1 MIYPRNFEQ
10 KLGFD
15 SIRDLIKENCVSPM
29 GILLVDNIRFSSNTE
44 NIKTLLSQTQE
55 FIQIINFGKSFPAN
69 NYFDL
74 RNELTRLK
82 LEGTYIEKDSLF
94 DLKSSLTAISDIILF
109 FKKSEAEDY
118 PELKKLCGRVFIP
131 DGILSACDN
140 IIDDKGMIRD
150 TASPQLL
157 ELRNKLIVKS
167 RQVLKETKKAFDQAK
182 KSGWVPE
189 NTDMTIRNG
198 RTVIPLKVSDK
209 RAING
214 FIHDESASGQTVFI
228 EPAGSFELSNQIRE
242 LENEER
248 REIIKILLQFSDLL
262 RPHIHELISSYRFL
276 GIIDFIRAKAKFSI
290 KIQASIP
297 KFSAH
302 SGFEIKKAVH
312 PLLWLTLKKTDK
324 EVVPLD
330 LKLDKENRIL
340 LISGPNAGGK
350 SVCLKTSG
358 LLQFMFQC
366 GLPIPVS
373 PNSEMRVFK
382 NLFIDIG
389 DEQSLENDLSTYSSH
404 LLNMKYFLRH
414 ANAETLFMIDE
425 FGTGT
430 EPQLGGSIAEAT
442 LESLNK
448 KESYGLI
455 TTHYSNLKIAA
466 DKIPG
471 LFNGAMLFD
480 SKEMKPLYRL
490 QIGKPGSSF
499 AFEIAKKIGFPS
511 YVLNRAK
518 QKSGGKHVRFDQQLQ
533 QLETDKLML
542 QKQKQKVETT
552 DDRLSRT
559 VEKYTNLLN
568 ELEKS
573 KKQFIADAKKE
584 ALHIIENSNKE
595 VERTIREIKEVQ
607 ADKIKTK
614 EIREQLERSKDNLR
628 EENGDTKKI
637 KENRIKSKDK
647 RDKKKKTRKK
657 IEGERANKNAKDN
670 SIRSKKSDTASPL
683 LPGDYVR
690 VKDTDI
696 VGQLQSLSGDDA
708 YLNVNEMKFKTSL
721 SKLIRANKPNTKT
734 LSVKSSFSGIAKDI
748 NQKAANFKLSLDLR
762 GMRADEA
769 ISELRRYV
777 DDAMILSIKEVSI
790 LHGKG
795 NGILRP
801 VIREYLN
808 STEGISGFGDAPLD
822 QGGAGITKV
831 FFD

>member
-1 MIYPRNFEQ
+1 MIYPSNFEQ

-15 SIRDLIKENCVSPM
+15 IIRNLIAENCISDMGKTFVS
-29 GILLVDNIRFSSNTE
+29 NIRFSAKA
-44 NIKTLLSQTQE
+44 NIINTLLTQSQE
-55 FIQIINFGKSFPAN
+55 FTNILIFGESFPSSN
-69 NYFDL
+69 FFDL
-74 RNELTRLK
+74 RKELIRVK
-82 LEGTYIEKDSLF
+82 LPGTYIEQESLF
-94 DLKSSLTAISDIILF
+94 DLKSSLLAIKNILGF
-109 FKKSEAEDY
+109 FNKSEEQNFI
-118 PELKKLCGRVFIP
+118 ELKKLSENIYVPKEIISGCEK
-131 DGILSACDN
+131 
-140 IIDDKGMIRD
+140 IIDDKGEIRD
-150 TASPQLL
+150 NASQ
-157 ELRNKLIVKS
+157 ELSEIRHKLNSKA
-167 RQVLKETKKAFDQAK
+167 RQVLRETKKAFAQAK
-182 KSGWVPE
+182 KSGWVPD

-198 RTVIPLKVSDK
+198 RTVIPLRASDK
-209 RAING
+209 RAIGG
-214 FIHDESASGQTVFI
+214 FIHDESSTGQTVFV
-228 EPAGSFELSNQIRE
+228 EPAVSFELSNQIRE

-248 REIIKILLQFSDLL
+248 REIIKILIDFTNDV
-262 RPHIHELISSYRFL
+262 RPFINELISAYRYL
-276 GIIDFIRAKAKFSI
+276 GIIDFIRAKALFSI
-290 KIQASIP
+290 KIKADIP
-297 KFSAH
+297 KFSNGD
-302 SGFEIKKAVH
+302 GFDIKNAVH
-312 PLLWLTLKKTDK
+312 PLLWLTHSKNNK

-330 LKLDKENRIL
+330 LKLDNENRIL

-350 SVCLKTSG
+350 SVCLKTTG
-358 LLQFMFQC
+358 LLQYMFQC

-448 KESYGLI
+448 KESFGLI

-490 QIGKPGSSF
+490 QMGKPGSSF

-518 QKSGGKHVRFDQQLQ
+518 KKSGGKHVRFDQQLQ
-533 QLETDKLML
+533 QLETDKMML

-552 DDRLSRT
+552 DDQLSRT
-559 VEKYTNLLN
+559 VEKYTNLLT

-573 KKQFIADAKKE
+573 KKQFIADAKEE
-584 ALHIIENSNKE
+584 ALRIIESSNKV
-595 VERTIREIKEVQ
+595 VERTIREIKEAQ
-607 ADKIKTK
+607 ADKAKTK
-614 EIREQLERSKDNLR
+614 EIREQLEKSKDALR
-628 EENGDTKKI
+628 EIKNEREKI
-637 KENRIKSKDK
+637 KEKNEKIKEKRGKTQDKDTEAAN
-647 RDKKKKTRKK
+647 DKIT
-657 IEGERANKNAKDN
+657 EGTSGLA
-670 SIRSKKSDTASPL
+670 
-683 LPGDYVR
+683 PGDHVR
-690 VKDTDI
+690 VKGTDMLGELHSI
-696 VGQLQSLSGDDA
+696 SGDEA
-708 YLNVNEMKFKTSL
+708 FVNVNDIKLKTSL
-721 SKLIRANKPNTKT
+721 RKLVRAKKPKTKT
-734 LSVKSSFSGIAKDI
+734 KLLKSSFSGIAKDI
-748 NQKAANFKLSLDLR
+748 NQKAANFRLSLDLR
-762 GMRADEA
+762 GMRVDEA
-769 ISELRRYV
+769 MSELQRYV

-801 VIREYLN
+801 VIREYLR
-808 STEGISGFGDAPLD
+808 SVDEILSFGDAPLD

-831 FFD
+831 FFDR